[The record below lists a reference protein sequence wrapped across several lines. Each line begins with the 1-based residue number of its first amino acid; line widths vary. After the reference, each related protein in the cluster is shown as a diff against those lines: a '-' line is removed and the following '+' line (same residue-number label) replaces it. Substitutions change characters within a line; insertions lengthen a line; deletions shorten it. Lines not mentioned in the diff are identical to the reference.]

1 MATAAVVALTGAN
14 AIPGRHTF
22 KKTFAL
28 QYPNGDA
35 VDLTPYSA
43 NGLEAEFRLDAN
55 NASKV
60 FDLAGAGDEAG
71 SDGIDISGDAT
82 LGLIEIT
89 ISDATTHQTARRPVG
104 IPASLRVFAMGLIRF
119 LRLRRYSLNRGS
131 SRQVLRKVIL
141 FAARS
146 PVLVGTA
153 ITVRQLGEV
162 AVRRR
167 RFGHPFERV

>member
-1 MATAAVVALTGAN
+1 MATAAEVALTGAN

-60 FDLAGAGDEAG
+60 FDLAGAGAQAG

-89 ISDATTHQTARRPVG
+89 ISDATTEIAQAALVEAGVYDVVG
-104 IPASLRVFAMGLIRF
+104 LTSGSTPTVKD
-119 LRLRRYSLNRGS
+119 RLMQGS
-131 SRQVLRKVIL
+131 
-141 FAARS
+141 
-146 PVLVGTA
+146 
-153 ITVRQLGEV
+153 
-162 AVRRR
+162 
-167 RFGHPFERV
+167 FEIDNGVSDVT